1 LPQSCISKIMK
12 DLLSEILKRIKT
24 AENEMTEAIASG
36 INIHNFDSYQRFV
49 GRREG
54 LSDSLAIIN
63 AILSEDD
70 EDL

>member
-1 LPQSCISKIMK
+1 LTDI
-12 DLLSEILKRIKT
+12 LSEILKRIKT
-24 AENEMTEAIASG
+24 AQHETTEAIASG
-36 INIHNFDSYQRFV
+36 VNIHNFDSYQRFV

-54 LSDSLAIIN
+54 LSDALSIID